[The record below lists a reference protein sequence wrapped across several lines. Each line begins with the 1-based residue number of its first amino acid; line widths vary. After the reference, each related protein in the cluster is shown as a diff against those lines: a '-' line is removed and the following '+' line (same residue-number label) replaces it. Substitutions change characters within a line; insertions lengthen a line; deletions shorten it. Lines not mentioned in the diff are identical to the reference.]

1 MSQQSVWAYPWDL
14 HDRGLDAALQ
24 IFVDCDVN
32 TISLATSYHAGK
44 FLSPGNPKRRVYFPQ
59 DGTVYYTVEPERWK
73 NSEIKPLQAE
83 IVASEG
89 DYLAKLTRLRDAG
102 GPKVS
107 CWTVCMHNFRL
118 GLAHPEHVLRTAHG
132 DRLSYGLCPSS
143 PAARA
148 YVTGIVN
155 EISERYRPDRIE
167 LESPDFMEF
176 DHGFHHE
183 KDGLGLLP
191 EDLFLLGVCF
201 CAHCQKRAKSN
212 GVDADAAQ
220 EAARRLLDQS
230 FERETPETQF
240 PDFPATKVNAFS
252 EFPDLFDYLIWRSEP
267 ITSLIREIREAA
279 HADSSILLIDDIN
292 SWWRGVDL
300 SAAARHCD
308 GVVYCSYTT
317 SQDQILP
324 NLENVRRVI
333 GPNKTLIVGFQ
344 LFYPEV
350 SDRTDF
356 AARMEAALQ
365 VADGCN
371 YYNFGLVPNARMSW
385 LSRNY
390 SEAYD

>member
-1 MSQQSVWAYPWDL
+1 MNEQSVWAYPWDL
-14 HDRGLDAALQ
+14 HDWGLDAALQ
-24 IFVDCDVN
+24 IFAARDIN

-44 FLSPGNPKRRVYFPQ
+44 FLSPGNPRRRVYFPQ
-59 DGTVYYTVEPERWK
+59 DGTVYYKVEPERWK

-102 GPKVS
+102 GPKIS
-107 CWTVCMHNFRL
+107 CWTVCMHNTRL
-118 GLAHPEHVLRTAHG
+118 GMAHPEHVLRTAHG
-132 DRLSYGLCPSS
+132 DSLRYGLCPSS

-148 YVTGIVN
+148 YVTGVVA

-167 LESPDFMEF
+167 LESLDFMEF
-176 DHGFHHE
+176 NHGFHHE

-230 FERETPETQF
+230 FEREIPKTQF
-240 PDFPATKVNAFS
+240 PDFPATKLNAFS
-252 EFPDLFDYLIWRSEP
+252 DHPDLFDYLIWRSEP
-267 ITSLIREIREAA
+267 IVSLIRDIRAAA
-279 HADSSILLIDDIN
+279 HPDSRILLIDDIN

-300 SAAARHCD
+300 GATATCCD
-308 GVVYCSYTT
+308 GIVYCTYTT

-333 GPNKTLIVGFQ
+333 GPKKTLIAGFQ

-350 SDRTDF
+350 SDRANF
-356 AARMEAALQ
+356 AARTDAALQ

-371 YYNFGLVPNARMSW
+371 YYNFGLVPNARLSW
-385 LSRNY
+385 LSKNY
-390 SEAYD
+390 PEAYD